1 MKRTAFSMLELLVT
15 LAIVAMIARAVLQL
29 LDHTTQQSKRIN
41 WNMTQT
47 TALANCLDKLLI
59 DTITAANL
67 GAEIIVDNSSG
78 GWPGASRLSLVNK
91 KGNPGQSGKP
101 SRIDWVAVADDER
114 DDLVLYRR
122 GMPDDDK
129 EHNLYIP
136 LCENLYS
143 FEVEL
148 LNAEGLEDPNAPP
161 ALIQVRAQLYQSA
174 QHDPEHLLT
183 FSRTCSLRR
192 FQ

>member
-1 MKRTAFSMLELLVT
+1 MKRTAFSMLELIVT
-15 LAIVAMIARAVLQL
+15 LVIVAMIASAVLQL
-29 LDHTTQQSKRIN
+29 LNHTTEQSKRIN

-47 TALANCLDKLLI
+47 TTLANCLDKLII

-67 GAEIIVDNSSG
+67 GGEIIVDNSSG
-78 GWPGASRLSLVNK
+78 GWPEASRLSLINK
-91 KGNPGQSGKP
+91 KGASDKA

-122 GMPDDDK
+122 GIPEDD
-129 EHNLYIP
+129 EEQNLYIP
-136 LCENLYS
+136 LCDNLYS

-148 LNAEGLEDPNAPP
+148 LNAQGLEDPNAEP
-161 ALIQVRAQLYQSA
+161 ALIQVRAQLFQSA

-183 FSRTCSLRR
+183 FSRTSCLRR